1 MASPAAQNLDNAE
14 IISLDDEESTMVT
27 LLSREGTPFQVSTA
41 HLRLLQ
47 TPWAAYSSDPN
58 ESVPQ
63 LNVGATVIAEV
74 VRCIAVHWDQLVPMM
89 ERYADDHRALA
100 YLFAQ
105 KGVLCTC
112 IEPEDGTSDLPCI
125 ACRKSQDVSQILEL
139 LRALSYLGADFLMA
153 LFASQ
158 IREIVNEQLIKWM
171 QSSDEY
177 LAFIKADG
185 ERLLLEL
192 ERAEAAV
199 RTWHVTKRITP
210 AHVDLMHKTES
221 LSCAISRES
230 EFSVISR
237 QYTRAEL
244 RDKYYWG
251 LVRDNEG
258 SGSFRLSPEVFDDR
272 WERHYAGAFEHLWSR
287 YEKLTSGIAKLGMSP
302 PEFTALTRSS
312 LKLAIVIEL
321 RPLEKHLETC
331 KATLEFEAGT
341 TKMPIVE
348 CRQLQDWLGFTKLLS
363 NDGDAGAPD
372 SLSFISAGV
381 IYERPSH
388 EVAKNPKRFDCIPG
402 ILQSTTGA
410 DRNLIAEVFS
420 QYTMNRDLLA
430 SFIECCVLQGFAIT
444 GKSRERLVDVVE
456 EPYRSTILGLVAA
469 HARKLDLDDAMNRL
483 LEQRKSN
490 PVKYGRMAF
499 EKIHYSYQR
508 LLLEHAPIQVARA
521 VGIPEEHHG
530 ALLRLRSN
538 LQKFEVWLNGGAD
551 KDLLPREVAPSVKS
565 PPPAESEVEI
575 RKRLLERRQQ
585 QLAAEAEK
593 RKLLKLK
600 EAQKQPKQV
609 GKKA

>member
-1 MASPAAQNLDNAE
+1 MASPAAQSLDNAE
-14 IISLDDEESTMVT
+14 IISLDDEESTMAT
-27 LLSREGTPFQVSTA
+27 LLSRERTPLQVSTA

-112 IEPEDGTSDLPCI
+112 IDPEDGTTDLPCI
-125 ACRKSQDVSQILEL
+125 ACRKNKDVSQILEL
-139 LRALSYLGADFLMA
+139 MRALSYLGADFLME

-158 IREIVNEQLIKWM
+158 IREIVNEQLIRWM

-199 RTWHVTKRITP
+199 RTWHVAKSITP
-210 AHVDLMHKTES
+210 AHVELMRKTES
-221 LSCAISRES
+221 LSPSISRES
-230 EFSVISR
+230 EFSIISR
-237 QYTRAEL
+237 PYTRAEL
-244 RDKYYWG
+244 RDKYYWE
-251 LVRDNEG
+251 LVRDNEA
-258 SGSFRLSPEVFDDR
+258 SGSFRHSPEVFDDR
-272 WERHYAGAFEHLWSR
+272 WERHYSDAFVHLWSR
-287 YEKLTSGIAKLGMSP
+287 YEELTSGIAKLGMSP
-302 PEFTALTRSS
+302 PEFTALTR
-312 LKLAIVIEL
+312 LLQHAVVIEL
-321 RPLEKHLETC
+321 RPLEKQLAAC
-331 KATLEFEAGT
+331 KAEIEFTTGT

-410 DRNLIAEVFS
+410 DRNLISEVFS

-444 GKSRERLVDVVE
+444 GKSRERLVHVVE

-469 HARKLDLDDAMNRL
+469 HAKKLDLDDARNRL
-483 LEQRKSN
+483 IEQRKTH
-490 PVKYGRMAF
+490 PMKYGRMAF
-499 EKIHYSYQR
+499 EKIHYGYQR
-508 LLLEHAPIQVARA
+508 LLLERAPVQVARA

-551 KDLLPREVAPSVKS
+551 KELLPREAAPSVKS
-565 PPPAESEVEI
+565 PPEAESEAEI

-600 EAQKQPKQV
+600 AQKPKQQKQA
-609 GKKA
+609 GK